1 MENAIR
7 TENRLTIMEQ
17 KIDHVSKQVESV
29 KDDVKV
35 VSDII
40 KEHVKCENDKYQKL
54 DEKYSGKW
62 VEKAIVSI
70 GTAVAI
76 SIIMAVIKFMK

>member
-62 VEKAIVSI
+62 VEKAIISI